1 MAKRVTR
8 SVSGGPVGWNL
19 CKLEMNKSIKQLEKT
34 LGHPEKIPRD
44 RRAELRITLKLMKG
58 MAKVAN
64 SIGCAGPFMSFDL
77 QYATRENGLTR
88 TTTPRK
94 RR

>member
-1 MAKRVTR
+1 MAKTVTR
-8 SVSGGPVGWNL
+8 SVSGGPVGWNR

-64 SIGCAGPFMSFDL
+64 SIDCAGPFMSFDL
-77 QYATRENGLTR
+77 QYATRENGSTR